1 MGKLKTHKGTARRI
15 KRTGT
20 GKLMHFRAG
29 RRHLLS
35 SKPAKRM
42 RRLRKTRELS
52 PVHKQ
57 MISRLLPY

>member
-1 MGKLKTHKGTARRI
+1 MGKLKTHKGTAQRI

-20 GKLMHFRAG
+20 GKLVHFRAG

-35 SKPAKRM
+35 SKPDKRM

-57 MISRLLPY
+57 MIRHLLPY